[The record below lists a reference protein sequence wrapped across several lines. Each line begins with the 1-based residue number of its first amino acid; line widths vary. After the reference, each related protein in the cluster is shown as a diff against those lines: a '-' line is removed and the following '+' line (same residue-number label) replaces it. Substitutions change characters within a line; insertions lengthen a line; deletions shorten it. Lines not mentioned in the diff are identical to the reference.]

1 MLLLAASIM
10 ATAGVIAG
18 ASAALAQGGGEIFF
32 FLDDPSS
39 CPSASFPGGAAGMS
53 GCATVTSIQ
62 ATGTPQNSGETL
74 QCFGCT
80 LNFDTGPLTGSNP
93 TQWFFAGGAP
103 GSVVMA
109 GMIEDKLGDVEP
121 PPGDLLTGMLGP
133 STVTESGSMATFAG
147 QFTGALSSEGFEELN
162 EFYGITSK
170 VYSNSISL
178 TFGIAP
184 VPGDAVTG
192 GQPFTSNPS
201 VPFAGTVVA
210 TPVPEPRG
218 ALLLGFS
225 LLMGVM
231 FLSLQRRRA
240 GSA

>member
-1 MLLLAASIM
+1 
-10 ATAGVIAG
+10 
-18 ASAALAQGGGEIFF
+18 
-32 FLDDPSS
+32 
-39 CPSASFPGGAAGMS
+39 MS

-74 QCFGCT
+74 KCFGCT
-80 LNFDTGPLTGSNP
+80 LNFETGPLTGSDP
-93 TQWFFAGGAP
+93 THWFFGAGGND
-103 GSVVMA
+103 SVVMA
-109 GMIEDKLGDVEP
+109 GMIEDKLGDMGAEP

-133 STVTESGSMATFAG
+133 STVTESGSMATFTG

-170 VYSNSISL
+170 VYSNNISL
-178 TFGIAP
+178 TFGIASLP
-184 VPGDAVTG
+184 DDAVTG
-192 GQPFTSNPS
+192 GQPFTSNPN

-210 TPVPEPRG
+210 TPVPEPQG
-218 ALLLGFS
+218 GLLFGFS